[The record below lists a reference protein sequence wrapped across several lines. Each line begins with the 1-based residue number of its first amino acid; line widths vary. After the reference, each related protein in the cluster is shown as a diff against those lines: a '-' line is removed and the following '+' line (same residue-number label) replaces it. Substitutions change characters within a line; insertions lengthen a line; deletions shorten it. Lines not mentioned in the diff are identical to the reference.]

1 VIFLSGK
8 YKHKHNTQ
16 KVGMPPG
23 TLLHIGTMRNEKIK
37 ISMLSYNKDDWNE
50 QQFTNVDELLSNEC
64 TADVNWVHISGIHIV
79 DVIEKIGN
87 KFKVHPLVMED
98 IVNANQRP
106 KLEENKDYV
115 YIVLKMIHS
124 FEELK
129 RIEFEQI
136 SIIVIRN
143 HIISFQENDN
153 NTFQQIRERIKKING
168 KIRTK
173 GVDYLAYALMDC
185 IVDHYYIALEYLGE
199 KIEVL
204 EDELM
209 LDPGPNVLKEIH
221 TLKTEMLFMRKAI
234 WPLREIIN
242 KLARGDSPLFNHDT
256 LIYLRDVYDHIIQ
269 VIDTIEMYRDMV
281 TGMFDIYISSVSY
294 KLNEVMKIL
303 TIISTIFIPLTF
315 IVGLYGMN
323 FKYMPELEWEWGYPA
338 VLLLMAII
346 GRFMIV
352 YFKKKNWIGNI

>member
-1 VIFLSGK
+1 MPGQ
-8 YKHKHNTQ
+8 YKHKHNIQ

-23 TLLHIGTMRNEKIK
+23 TLLHTGSMRNEKIK
-37 ISMLSYNKDDWNE
+37 ISMLCYSKDDWTE
-50 QQFTNVDELLSNEC
+50 QQLSNVDELLQNDC
-64 TADVNWVHISGIHIV
+64 IADVNWIHISGIHII

-98 IVNANQRP
+98 IVNNEQRP
-106 KLEENKDYV
+106 KLEESKEYI
-115 YIVLKMIHS
+115 YIVLKMINYY
-124 FEELK
+124 EQTVN
-129 RIEFEQI
+129 IEFEQI
-136 SIIVIRN
+136 SIIIIRN
-143 HIISFQENDN
+143 YIISFQENDN
-153 NTFQQIRERIKKING
+153 HTFQQIRDRIKKTNG
-168 KIRTK
+168 TIRTK
-173 GVDYLAYALMDC
+173 GVDYLAYALIDC

-199 KIEVL
+199 KIESL
-204 EDELM
+204 EDKLM

-221 TLKTEMLFMRKAI
+221 SLKTEMLFVRKAI

-242 KLARGDSPLFNHDT
+242 ALARGDSVLFSQDT

-303 TIISTIFIPLTF
+303 TIIATIFIPLTF

-338 VLLLMAII
+338 VLIFMGVIST
-346 GRFMIV
+346 FMII
-352 YFKKKNWIGNI
+352 YFKRKNWIGNT

>member
-1 VIFLSGK
+1 LPG
-8 YKHKHNTQ
+8 KHKHNTQ
-16 KVGMPPG
+16 KIGMPPG
-23 TLLHIGTMRNEKIK
+23 TLLHIGAMRSEKIK
-37 ISMLSYNKDDWNE
+37 ISTLCYSKENWTEE
-50 QQFTNVDELLSNEC
+50 QFNNVDELLSHEC
-64 TADVNWVHISGIHIV
+64 TAEVNWIHVSGIHVI

-87 KFKVHPLVMED
+87 KFNIHPLVMED
-98 IVNANQRP
+98 IVNTDQRP

-115 YIVLKMIHS
+115 YIVLKMIHY
-124 FEELK
+124 FEK
-129 RIEFEQI
+129 INKIEFEQI
-136 SIIVIRN
+136 SMIILRN

-153 NTFQQIRERIKKING
+153 NTFHQIKDRIKKING

-173 GVDYLAYALMDC
+173 GVDYLAYALLDC
-185 IVDHYYIALEYLGE
+185 IVDHYYLALEYLGE
-199 KIEVL
+199 KIELL

-209 LDPGPNVLKEIH
+209 LDPGPHVLKEIH
-221 TLKTEMLFMRKAI
+221 ILKTEMLFVRKAI

-242 KLARGDSPLFNHDT
+242 ALARGDSALFQHDT

-303 TIISTIFIPLTF
+303 TIIATIFIPLTF

-323 FKYMPELEWEWGYPA
+323 FKYMPELEWEWGYPT
-338 VLLLMAII
+338 VLIFMAI
-346 GRFMIV
+346 MSACMV
-352 YFKKKNWIGNI
+352 MYFRKKHWIGNT